1 MAGLLRGSRR
11 WLGLTR
17 AFQGVGVTCT
27 DCALETGLRLQ
38 TGASFATLPNKA
50 RQSKAQA
57 KKSDPDAAESQPD
70 QPRTRAASAFN
81 FFAKDAFKAIK
92 DKHPESRPTVSTAMP
107 EISAKWKALPDEE
120 KQPYIEASQANKQN
134 QPSRKSGKGGKGS
147 KALSAYNMF
156 VKEKLRKRESS
167 KPHNTAQT
175 NFAEDG
181 SRMEDSWNIRKAE
194 VQGTG

>member
-70 QPRTRAASAFN
+70 QPRTRAASAF
-81 FFAKDAFKAIK
+81 
-92 DKHPESRPTVSTAMP
+92 
-107 EISAKWKALPDEE
+107 
-120 KQPYIEASQANKQN
+120 
-134 QPSRKSGKGGKGS
+134 KSS
-147 KALSAYNMF
+147 ECLQH
-156 VKEKLRKRESS
+156 VCQRELRERESS

-181 SRMEDSWNIRKAE
+181 SRMEDSWHIRKAE